1 MFVQLDLGWMNHPF
15 PVSSFRIA
23 SAEQLASLRALGVA
37 HLRVVPDKSDPD
49 SCLSLAHAQ
58 DGAAPPKPEPESESE
73 SEPVAAA
80 DEPAP
85 ALAQHNDALQNC
97 ERSFGQATQDYQ
109 RITELV
115 ADQPAQALALGQA
128 LVGACVDELLEHG
141 DSVIRLLSEDV
152 GVRSA
157 QHSVNVMVLCLLL
170 GRALQLPGDDLRALG
185 LAALLHDI
193 GKQRL
198 PLHVREPY
206 THLNAQD
213 MARYC
218 SHVAASVSIAEQM
231 QLPRDVVQA
240 IAQHHERTDG
250 SGFPMR
256 LQGVALGRYGQML
269 ALVNHYDRLC
279 NPSHG
284 AAAMTPHEALS
295 MLFAQCQTQ
304 FDPALLGTFIRM
316 MGVYPPGSV
325 VQLLNDRYAIVVA
338 VNAARPLRPR
348 VVLYAPQQSKEQAQV
363 INLEDHPELGIR
375 RSLRPAQLPREV
387 LDYLSPRR
395 RICYFFERA
404 VGVGATQGWGT

>member
-23 SAEQLASLRALGVA
+23 TVEQLASLRTLGVA

-49 SCLSLAHAQ
+49 FSLSLAAAQ
-58 DGAAPPKPEPESESE
+58 DVSVPLGHEPEP
-73 SEPVAAA
+73 VVMAGGLL
-80 DEPAP
+80 AP

-97 ERSFGQATQDYQ
+97 ERSFGLATQDYQ
-109 RITELV
+109 RITEMV
-115 ADQPAQALALGQA
+115 ADEPAQALALGQA
-128 LVGACVDELLEHG
+128 LVGACVDELLEQG

-170 GRALQLPGDDLRALG
+170 GRALQLPGGDLRALG

-206 THLNAQD
+206 AHLKAQD

-231 QLPRDVVQA
+231 QLPREVVQA

-348 VVLYAPQQSKEQAQV
+348 VVLYEPQQSKEQAQV
-363 INLEDHPELGIR
+363 INLENHPELGIR